1 MEQWQ
6 FLIQKQGDRSWHNL
20 ESPNLEISEGRY
32 RVLARSHLPNTD
44 VEIRVIYYSTQETP
58 PKRRIQKRCGETNAE
73 GLLAVI
79 PFTYLKPGVWEL
91 QCCGD
96 LISHLVCQ
104 SWEYGI
110 RLQVTPEKSARVW
123 EQWHTGEHIG
133 ANLGANL
140 GANSPHGLD
149 PVFDGNVKPITALE
163 TQPNLNITSDTAT
176 NSTVAYQ
183 PVSMAAPKS
192 ETAKEILENLMDLA
206 VPNSSTFLDDSKV
219 EDDVVITPRLPL
231 SLILDKETHIAR
243 WGEKTVIHGQVKLQE
258 QTSAENLYALEL
270 VIELRSPLRS
280 EILTQ
285 VSRPLP
291 NASLPMTIK
300 ATVDIPV
307 DCESKLILADIN
319 LYGAF
324 SQLDEVALLASNS
337 FTITADV
344 TELLAVTASPR
355 LTQQDLLDQ
364 PTAPPTPPQPPLNID
379 LELFNL
385 AKTAPRNSAQ
395 LIQTSPLNRK
405 QPTAAPIQ
413 GSKTNKSAN
422 SRLPK
427 LPKLPAKENTDIT
440 ESSRNEQSLEQNK
453 TKATI
458 NLEQLVIK
466 NHPVRMFKNTFP
478 HLKPLTVVPENTADP
493 LSLQN
498 AEDSPRQDTTVSEY
512 EHTPE
517 LLVSDA
523 QSLNNSVAELS
534 VTPNVESNVEAHLQS
549 SPLIKKWMQRQG
561 YSLPESMIEVV
572 DTQEIADVETLLETD
587 NDTST
592 ANATT
597 ITEVEQIETDRSAEI
612 GLPCLDSQSP
622 LTDELITSS
631 PWWTQEF
638 VVEDIYP
645 QSTEDLIDSDSSQP
659 QQPTSDVSNIL
670 PVQQEIVEPLPIP
683 QLHLPSGELI
693 AGTYVTVRVEL
704 PTVSPQVVI
713 KLWMEDCQTRWLL
726 DSPHVLT
733 NLRPNPLGNV
743 EVMTQLNIPF
753 GCLEVRLEAIA
764 FNQLT
769 EQESRKV
776 SVVRTVIPP
785 DLPNLQ
791 LDELLGLC

>member
-1 MEQWQ
+1 
-6 FLIQKQGDRSWHNL
+6 
-20 ESPNLEISEGRY
+20 
-32 RVLARSHLPNTD
+32 
-44 VEIRVIYYSTQETP
+44 
-58 PKRRIQKRCGETNAE
+58 
-73 GLLAVI
+73 
-79 PFTYLKPGVWEL
+79 
-91 QCCGD
+91 
-96 LISHLVCQ
+96 
-104 SWEYGI
+104 
-110 RLQVTPEKSARVW
+110 
-123 EQWHTGEHIG
+123 
-133 ANLGANL
+133 
-140 GANSPHGLD
+140 
-149 PVFDGNVKPITALE
+149 
-163 TQPNLNITSDTAT
+163 
-176 NSTVAYQ
+176 
-183 PVSMAAPKS
+183 MAAPKS

>member
-1 MEQWQ
+1 M
-6 FLIQKQGDRSWHNL
+6 
-20 ESPNLEISEGRY
+20 
-32 RVLARSHLPNTD
+32 
-44 VEIRVIYYSTQETP
+44 
-58 PKRRIQKRCGETNAE
+58 
-73 GLLAVI
+73 
-79 PFTYLKPGVWEL
+79 
-91 QCCGD
+91 
-96 LISHLVCQ
+96 
-104 SWEYGI
+104 
-110 RLQVTPEKSARVW
+110 
-123 EQWHTGEHIG
+123 
-133 ANLGANL
+133 
-140 GANSPHGLD
+140 
-149 PVFDGNVKPITALE
+149 
-163 TQPNLNITSDTAT
+163 
-176 NSTVAYQ
+176 
-183 PVSMAAPKS
+183 
-192 ETAKEILENLMDLA
+192 
-206 VPNSSTFLDDSKV
+206 
-219 EDDVVITPRLPL
+219 
-231 SLILDKETHIAR
+231 
-243 WGEKTVIHGQVKLQE
+243 
-258 QTSAENLYALEL
+258 
-270 VIELRSPLRS
+270 
-280 EILTQ
+280 
-285 VSRPLP
+285 
-291 NASLPMTIK
+291 
-300 ATVDIPV
+300 
-307 DCESKLILADIN
+307 
-319 LYGAF
+319 
-324 SQLDEVALLASNS
+324 
-337 FTITADV
+337 
-344 TELLAVTASPR
+344 
-355 LTQQDLLDQ
+355 
-364 PTAPPTPPQPPLNID
+364 
-379 LELFNL
+379 
-385 AKTAPRNSAQ
+385 
-395 LIQTSPLNRK
+395 
-405 QPTAAPIQ
+405 
-413 GSKTNKSAN
+413 
-422 SRLPK
+422 
-427 LPKLPAKENTDIT
+427 
-440 ESSRNEQSLEQNK
+440 
-453 TKATI
+453 
-458 NLEQLVIK
+458 
-466 NHPVRMFKNTFP
+466 
-478 HLKPLTVVPENTADP
+478 
-493 LSLQN
+493 
-498 AEDSPRQDTTVSEY
+498 
-512 EHTPE
+512 
-517 LLVSDA
+517 
-523 QSLNNSVAELS
+523 AELS

-561 YSLPESMIEVV
+561 YSLPESMIQVV

>member
-1 MEQWQ
+1 
-6 FLIQKQGDRSWHNL
+6 
-20 ESPNLEISEGRY
+20 
-32 RVLARSHLPNTD
+32 
-44 VEIRVIYYSTQETP
+44 
-58 PKRRIQKRCGETNAE
+58 
-73 GLLAVI
+73 
-79 PFTYLKPGVWEL
+79 
-91 QCCGD
+91 
-96 LISHLVCQ
+96 
-104 SWEYGI
+104 
-110 RLQVTPEKSARVW
+110 
-123 EQWHTGEHIG
+123 
-133 ANLGANL
+133 
-140 GANSPHGLD
+140 
-149 PVFDGNVKPITALE
+149 
-163 TQPNLNITSDTAT
+163 
-176 NSTVAYQ
+176 
-183 PVSMAAPKS
+183 MAAPKS

-561 YSLPESMIEVV
+561 YSLPESMIQVV